1 MMAWGAVVLAGLFE
15 MLGVVLL
22 NKVSRNRTIGNI
34 LLLACSFTVSFTL
47 LSVGMQTLPMGTA
60 YAIWTGIGT
69 AGGSILGMMLYGE
82 SREWKRIFCIALILA
97 SVIGLKILA

>member
-1 MMAWGAVVLAGLFE
+1 MAWGAVVLAGLFE